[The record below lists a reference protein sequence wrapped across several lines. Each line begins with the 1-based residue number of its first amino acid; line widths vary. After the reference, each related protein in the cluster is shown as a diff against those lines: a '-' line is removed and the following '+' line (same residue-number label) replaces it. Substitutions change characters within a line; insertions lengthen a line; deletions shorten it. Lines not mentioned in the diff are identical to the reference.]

1 MENLNLLN
9 LIRSWNLEDVEMGS
23 DIFGECIIDNLEN
36 YNIEEGKMFNNKM
49 ENELINIMFLYKNN
63 ILEENLV
70 VDNLIKIINNV
81 ENYN

>member
-1 MENLNLLN
+1 MKNLNLLN
-9 LIRSWNLEDVEMGS
+9 LIRSWELEDVEIGF

-49 ENELINIMFLYKNN
+49 EKELINIMFLYKNN

-70 VDNLIKIINNV
+70 VDNLINIINNV